1 MTPHRAGAEVRCWA
15 VCHAFDNR
23 SAPGSPTDT
32 ATAACDR
39 SWVIVM
45 IIVGIVL
52 LAAGFL
58 LNISFLWSLGIVVVI
73 VGLLMELVGRT
84 GHAVGG
90 RGH

>member
-1 MTPHRAGAEVRCWA
+1 
-15 VCHAFDNR
+15 
-23 SAPGSPTDT
+23 
-32 ATAACDR
+32 
-39 SWVIVM
+39 M

-52 LAAGFL
+52 LGAGFL